1 MNKQLLLKK
10 TPKLFFLFFI
20 ILNIFSGINILFD
33 NELSNTESFVI
44 SGSTF
49 FVVTIMLF
57 IYFKENKEHKK
68 QDNKKTSFFPILF
81 FLNLIFFTG
90 SLLFNGYD
98 LNIAATESFIKLDG
112 FARLPLL
119 LILFF
124 IPIINFT
131 LMEMIIEKKLN

>member
-10 TPKLFFLFFI
+10 IPKLFFLFFI
-20 ILNIFSGINILFD
+20 ILNILSGINILFD
-33 NELSNTESFVI
+33 NELSNIESFVI
-44 SGSTF
+44 SGCTF
-49 FVVTIMLF
+49 FVVIIMLF
-57 IYFKENKEHKK
+57 IYFKENKEYKK

-81 FLNLIFFTG
+81 FLTLIFFTG
-90 SLLFNGYD
+90 WILFNGYD

-124 IPIINFT
+124 VPIINFT
-131 LMEMIIEKKLN
+131 LMEMIIEKNLN